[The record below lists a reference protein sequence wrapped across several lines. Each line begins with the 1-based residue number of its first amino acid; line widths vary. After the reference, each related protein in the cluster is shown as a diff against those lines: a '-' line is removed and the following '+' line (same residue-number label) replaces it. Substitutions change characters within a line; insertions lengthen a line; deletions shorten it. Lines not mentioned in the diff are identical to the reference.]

1 MNGKSTLISTPSVR
15 SFDKLRTG
23 SEPPSK
29 DSEKLFSNMLVIF
42 LQVHAAVESRYLF
55 SVAIEH

>member
-15 SFDKLRTG
+15 P
-23 SEPPSK
+23 EPPSK
-29 DSEKLFSNMLVIF
+29 DSEKVFSNMLVIF